1 MRTFTTGATRD
12 TDEGKI
18 DFEGFLSPLALE
30 AFGQYMMKNQTQADG
45 SKRASDNWQM
55 GIPIDAYMKS
65 GWRHWFSVWKK
76 HRANEDNIED
86 LCAMLFNVQGLLFE
100 HLKDKEKNGD

>member
-1 MRTFTTGATRD
+1 MRQFSTGATRD

-18 DFEGFLSPLALE
+18 DFEGFLSPYALE
-30 AFGQYMMKNQTQADG
+30 AYGKYMLKNQVQADG
-45 SKRASDNWQM
+45 QLRAADNWQK

-76 HRANEDNIED
+76 HRTNQDNIED
-86 LCAMLFNVQGLLFE
+86 LCAMIFNVQGLLHE
-100 HLKDKEKNGD
+100 KLKDK